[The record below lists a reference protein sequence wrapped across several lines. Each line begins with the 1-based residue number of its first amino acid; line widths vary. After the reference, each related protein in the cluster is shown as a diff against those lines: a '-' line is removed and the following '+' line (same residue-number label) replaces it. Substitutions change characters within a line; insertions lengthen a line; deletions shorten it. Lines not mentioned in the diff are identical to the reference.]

1 MKAFT
6 FFILS
11 VAAVASLATNAQT
24 ESPSAAVGDAAA
36 AKEILGWLDHWRKAV
51 SAKDVDRVMELYTD
65 DVVAYDVVPPLQ
77 YVGKAAYRGDYQQF
91 FSQYES
97 DLHVETRDLHA
108 GASGEFGY
116 ATGLQIISGML
127 KHGQK
132 SGIWIR
138 FTSLYR
144 KINGKWLDFHDHV
157 SVPAD
162 IESGKAMLELKP

>member
-11 VAAVASLATNAQT
+11 VAAVASVATNAQT

-36 AKEILGWLDHWRKAV
+36 AKEISGWLDHWRKAV
-51 SAKDVDRVMELYTD
+51 TAKDIDRVMELYTD

-97 DLHVETRDLHA
+97 DLHVETRDVHV

-144 KINGKWLDFHDHV
+144 KVNGKWLDFHDHV